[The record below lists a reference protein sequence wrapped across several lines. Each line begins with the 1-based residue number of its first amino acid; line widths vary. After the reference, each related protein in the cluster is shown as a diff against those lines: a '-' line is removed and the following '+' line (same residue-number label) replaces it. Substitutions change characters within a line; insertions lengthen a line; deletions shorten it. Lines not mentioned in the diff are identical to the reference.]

1 MIYVDVLSVIVCLS
15 IIILLLLLL
24 LCMVLLTL
32 GHSYTRLEGV

>member
-32 GHSYTRLEGV
+32 GHSYTRLEVV